1 MDLTKNTDLDKYK
14 YTGYS
19 IGYDPC
25 SEFVFKDW
33 NYGKNVSIFGA
44 DLSSSVDVDNKEKDI
59 LILVEGSTQ
68 RLDNTILTAEA
79 KYLISFTKSR
89 KKNYIKST
97 LLYIY
102 IFFIHVYFSKTIK
115 QYIN

>member
-1 MDLTKNTDLDKYK
+1 M
-14 YTGYS
+14 
-19 IGYDPC
+19 
-25 SEFVFKDW
+25 
-33 NYGKNVSIFGA
+33 
-44 DLSSSVDVDNKEKDI
+44 DVDNKEKDI

-102 IFFIHVYFSKTIK
+102 IFFYSCLFLQNNKTIHK
-115 QYIN
+115 LKAYKKSKITHITPQTNI

>member
-33 NYGKNVSIFGA
+33 KCGKNVSIFGA

-59 LILVEGSTQ
+59 LIFVEGSTQ
-68 RLDNTILTAEA
+68 GLDNTILTAEA

-89 KKNYIKST
+89 RKNYIKST

-102 IFFIHVYFSKTIK
+102 FFIHVYFSKTIK